1 MTEYKLDTL
10 PKQLRIKSNMI
21 YLGERIAFGSEC
33 ELMDVAANEIE
44 HLRELKSK
52 YIKSALYAQ
61 DELMKMKAERD
72 RYREALEVI
81 VEKTTWHEKA
91 IDNHNERISNLER
104 VK

>member
-33 ELMDVAANEIE
+33 ELMDIAANEIE
-44 HLRELKSK
+44 CLLK
-52 YIKSALYAQ
+52 
-61 DELMKMKAERD
+61 ERD

-81 VEKTTWHEKA
+81 IAESES
-91 IDNHNERISNLER
+91 IDPTPGLIQHLAER
-104 VK
+104 VLEAEK